1 MASQDPKVAEV
12 LANAAHFEEMATSL
26 LECGNLELMHR
37 VLVALL
43 NMSDHGGKCKEA
55 VVSSGCGVFCQAY
68 VQSYHDGT
76 MASGLN
82 FNEQE
87 KGMLLVTV
95 DLAKEISKL
104 CDK

>member
-1 MASQDPKVAEV
+1 MLAKAE
-12 LANAAHFEEMATSL
+12 HFEEMATSL

-37 VLVALL
+37 ILVALL
-43 NMSDHGGKCKEA
+43 NMTDHGGKCKEA
-55 VVSSGCGVFCQAY
+55 VISSGCGVFCKAY

-87 KGMLLVTV
+87 KGLLLVTV
-95 DLAKEISKL
+95 DLAKEVGKL
-104 CDK
+104 CEK